1 MLHKAANRIRDLTH
15 NATRKIANAFPGASC
30 YVGKPFN
37 DAAGRLGRKQA
48 QQVSSACN
56 TRLIAQLDYKSAG
69 AIQVDEA
76 YTSQTCP
83 ICRARAKGRRVY
95 QCRGCGYTAPRDVIG
110 STNIRSV
117 GLFGTLQ
124 TGCAVP
130 NSVHFVYPCTYPG
143 GNPGSSGGHPA
154 CSSREREAHPF

>member
-1 MLHKAANRIRDLTH
+1 
-15 NATRKIANAFPGASC
+15 
-30 YVGKPFN
+30 
-37 DAAGRLGRKQA
+37 

-56 TRLIAQLDYKSAG
+56 ARLIAQLDYKSAG
-69 AIQVDEA
+69 AREVDEA

-83 ICRARAKGRRVY
+83 MCGTRAKGRRVY
-95 QCRGCGYTAPRDVIG
+95 RCRKCGCTAPRDVIG

-130 NSVHFVYPCTYPG
+130 NSVHFVYPSKYPG
-143 GNPGSSGGHPA
+143 GNPGSSGCCHTADRRLPVRSHG
-154 CSSREREAHPF
+154 C